1 MFTVSVRLQETF
13 PSEKSKYVKNMS
25 KRVVHVLFVWWHI
38 LYRESMIAPAQLC
51 GTIFFPEFSIS
62 RKKI

>member
-1 MFTVSVRLQETF
+1 MNKKKIHIVKYLKMFTVSVRLQETF

-38 LYRESMIAPAQLC
+38 LYIEYERTRTAV
-51 GTIFFPEFSIS
+51 
-62 RKKI
+62 RN